1 MIIKN
6 GVEEYSPRQGTG
18 SYPLPPQGWQL
29 AILFAASHDPF
40 SGPYFRIASIA
51 YWLQVGGYNR
61 DMDYASFKIRYYSSG
76 RQFLLPTSLIITSF
90 YVQLLS
96 TAGFYRADK

>member
-51 YWLQVGGYNR
+51 YWLQVGGIPTCGREMRGYCALIEP
-61 DMDYASFKIRYYSSG
+61 DQYY
-76 RQFLLPTSLIITSF
+76 
-90 YVQLLS
+90 
-96 TAGFYRADK
+96 

>member
-1 MIIKN
+1 MVYMTINYKSANKKQFDNSMIIKN

-51 YWLQVGGYNR
+51 YWLQVGVYR
-61 DMDYASFKIRYYSSG
+61 HA
-76 RQFLLPTSLIITSF
+76 
-90 YVQLLS
+90 
-96 TAGFYRADK
+96 AGKCGDIAP